1 MDTDWISYWAER
13 KPHDLAVALPSG
25 VLRYSEFDGQ
35 INKVAARLEALG
47 LPPSSRVAVAVTNE
61 HFQWLLLLA
70 LGRLGIASTSPA
82 TPDPSSPLLANLKP
96 NLILTSATNPVA
108 HPNVVRIS
116 QDWIDEALRLPSAG
130 ASRHAGAPSDVV
142 RFFSSSGTTGAPKVM
157 ALTRA
162 QVIARIDAERS
173 SIGFGAA
180 SRSCTMIGLGTG
192 GGYTWPLATWS
203 AGGSV
208 VLNLRFTAEPYESLR
223 RARLSHLFVAVGTL
237 LDLVRSPA
245 AASGALPPI
254 EVYVAGSALPLGLA
268 TEAEKIMGSNIRVKY
283 AASEVS
289 GVATGTLALLR
300 QHGGT
305 PGYIQPS
312 AEVEA
317 VDDSGRVLP
326 PGTIGILRVRT
337 AGMITG
343 YLNERPNAR
352 DSAVR
357 DGWFYPGDLGS
368 VSTDR
373 LLLVQGR
380 AGDVMNV
387 GGDKLDPQRIEEL
400 ALSCAGIRD
409 AAAFTVP
416 DRYGVEVPWI
426 AVVRGDN
433 FRQGEV
439 LDRLTR
445 RFPQLRGLHVAIRAE
460 IPRNHMGKI
469 ERLRLREE
477 GIAWTATP
485 S

>member
-1 MDTDWISYWAER
+1 M
-13 KPHDLAVALPSG
+13 
-25 VLRYSEFDGQ
+25 
-35 INKVAARLEALG
+35 
-47 LPPSSRVAVAVTNE
+47 
-61 HFQWLLLLA
+61 
-70 LGRLGIASTSPA
+70 
-82 TPDPSSPLLANLKP
+82 KP
-96 NLILTSATNPVA
+96 NLILTSAGDSATPA
-108 HPNVVRIS
+108 NVVRIS
-116 QDWIDEALRLPSAG
+116 QDWIDEAMRLPSSD
-130 ASRHAGAPSDVV
+130 ASRHAAAPSDVV
-142 RFFSSSGTTGAPKVM
+142 RFFASSGTTGIPKVM

-162 QVIARIDAERS
+162 QVDARIGAERS
-173 SIGFGAA
+173 SVGFGTT
-180 SRSCTMIGLGTG
+180 SRSCTMIGVGTG
-192 GGYTWPLATWS
+192 GGYTWPLACWS

-237 LDLVRSPA
+237 LDLVRSPS
-245 AASGALPPI
+245 AASGALPPM
-254 EVYVAGSALPLGLA
+254 EVYVAGSALPLALA
-268 TEAEKIMGSNIRVKY
+268 TEAEKLLGTDIRVKY

-326 PGTIGILRVRT
+326 VGTTGILRVRT

-368 VSTDR
+368 VSADR

-380 AGDVMNV
+380 SGDVMNV
-387 GGDKLDPQRIEEL
+387 GGDKLDPQRVEEL
-400 ALSCAGIRD
+400 ALSCTGIRD

-439 LDRLTR
+439 LDRLTS